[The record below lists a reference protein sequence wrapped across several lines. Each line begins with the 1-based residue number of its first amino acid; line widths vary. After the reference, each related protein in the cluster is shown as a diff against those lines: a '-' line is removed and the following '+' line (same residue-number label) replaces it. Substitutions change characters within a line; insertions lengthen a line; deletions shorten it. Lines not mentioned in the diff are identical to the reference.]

1 MKTVAAKPHHQEQ
14 VHRLGASIV
23 IVRQQLAT
31 SHRPASRPGVGRSRN
46 LQLGPP
52 IPLAKGAEVAAPG
65 YLQDPRGGRGMPVV
79 CV

>member
-1 MKTVAAKPHHQEQ
+1 MDDADHSRQAPSPGTGPPPRGK
-14 VHRLGASIV
+14 HRH
-23 IVRQQLAT
+23 RQAAT
-31 SHRPASRPGVGRSRN
+31 SDLSSRPGVGRSRN

-52 IPLAKGAEVAAPG
+52 ILLAKGAEVAAPG